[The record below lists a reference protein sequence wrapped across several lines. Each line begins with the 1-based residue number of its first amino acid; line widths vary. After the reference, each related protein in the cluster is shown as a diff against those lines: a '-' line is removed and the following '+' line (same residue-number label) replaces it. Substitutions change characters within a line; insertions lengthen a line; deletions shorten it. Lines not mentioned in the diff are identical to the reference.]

1 MVVCTIAAVVV
12 AAPHLF
18 QRNGGESI
26 SRGTAGNG
34 SFTNSYLLHYRTGN
48 VSYFSP
54 VSYFL
59 MGNGYVHSRL
69 YRTLE
74 GTYSECEKTCQG
86 IRFRIME
93 CSAKRGE
100 KLTLHKTHQNGL
112 SVDFMV
118 PKVKNGRQSRLFDR
132 IGLWHYLL
140 EFDEEGKL
148 ELDQNTCID
157 FETMGKHIL
166 ALDDAARSNGLF
178 IKKVILKINLK
189 DDLFQTVPGRE
200 IRRRGIPFAK
210 SLPPAVDRL
219 HDDHYHVDFGVQ

>member
-1 MVVCTIAAVVV
+1 MIICLVAAIVV
-12 AAPHLF
+12 AAPHLLY
-18 QRNGGESI
+18 RNRGEST
-26 SRGTAGNG
+26 SRGTVGNG
-34 SFTNSYLLHYRTGN
+34 SMANSHLLRYRAGN
-48 VSYFSP
+48 ASYFSP

-59 MGNGYVHSRL
+59 MGNCYVHSRL

-74 GTYSECEKTCQG
+74 DTYAECKNTCQG
-86 IRFRIME
+86 YQFRVME
-93 CSAKRGE
+93 CSGKMGG

-118 PKVKNGRQSRLFDR
+118 PKVKYGRQSQMFDR

-140 EFDEEGKL
+140 EFDEEGRL
-148 ELDQNTCID
+148 ELDQNIRID
-157 FETMGKHIL
+157 FETLGKHIL
-166 ALDDAARSNGLF
+166 ALDDASKANGLF

-200 IRRRGIPFAK
+200 IRRRGISFAK

-219 HDDHYHVDFGVQ
+219 HDDHYHVDFGLR